1 MFNINRFSKYILIIL
16 VIISAA
22 LGLMRFNSLQLGAS
36 YDDAHY
42 IILAESLSS
51 GQGYQL
57 INFPRPQMERA
68 FPPGWPL
75 LLAPFTFLY
84 PGNYTILKLFS
95 LFLWLASIPLT
106 YKLFSRRIESPYLE
120 IVTGLAA
127 LNPLLVGAS
136 VTVMS
141 ESAYLF
147 FSLLAL
153 NILDSWNSAAE
164 GKKDW
169 LVILIAATA
178 LFTQFI
184 RTIGISLSIALV
196 VTFLLSRRFREAGLA
211 IGVFLAGALL
221 QTWINLSSGGSVI
234 SASYQSQV
242 FNSPVIEKIGQMGS
256 NALGYFNE
264 VLAGSLFP
272 IFGSKLTSFLSNYG
286 LQNLPIILNAA
297 IILLV
302 IFGLMLSC
310 KKIHTVELYF
320 IIYIFG
326 ILAFWNPGVGSVKA
340 RFLIPIIPFL
350 YFYLMQGMNWVI
362 VKLTRNKHGPLR
374 GISLGARIAAGAGGI
389 IALTLLA
396 RNLQDW
402 RSPVMEQMTDLS
414 IGTSWVAE
422 NAPSDS
428 IVMVNEPVPA
438 YVHVQRKTIGYPN
451 AGQDLEKY
459 LNNQGIDYIVISP
472 KLQSPRTTEL
482 DEFTEKQV
490 LPILNSAPGK
500 FVVMYASPEYN
511 VTVYKVESD
520 ASQ

>member
-1 MFNINRFSKYILIIL
+1 MQQTHRFSKYILIIF
-16 VIISAA
+16 ISISAA
-22 LGLMRFNSLQLGAS
+22 LGTMRFNSLQLGAS

-57 INFPRPQMERA
+57 INFQRPQMERA
-68 FPPGWPL
+68 FPPGWPI
-75 LLAPFTFLY
+75 LLAPLTFLF

-95 LFLWLASIPLT
+95 LLLWLASILLT
-106 YKLFSRRIESPYLE
+106 YKLFSRRIESPHLE
-120 IVTGLAA
+120 IVTGLVA
-127 LNPLLVGAS
+127 LNPLLVGTS

-153 NILDSWNSAAE
+153 NFFDTWAGKAG

-169 LVILIAATA
+169 LIILIAAAA
-178 LFTQFI
+178 LYTQFI

-196 VTFLLSRRFREAGLA
+196 LYLLFTRRFREVGLA
-211 IGVFLAGALL
+211 IGVFIAGALL
-221 QTWINLSSGGSVI
+221 QTWINLRNGGSVI

-242 FNSPVIEKIGQMGS
+242 FNSSVIEKIGQMGS
-256 NALGYFNE
+256 NALGYFDE
-264 VLAGSLFP
+264 VLAGSLMP
-272 IFGSKLTSFLSNYG
+272 IFGSQVTSLLSNFG
-286 LQNLPIILNAA
+286 LQALPMTINI
-297 IILLV
+297 IILLLIV
-302 IFGLMLSC
+302 LGMALSR
-310 KKIHTVELYF
+310 KKIQLMDVYF
-320 IIYIFG
+320 IIYVLG
-326 ILAFWNPGVGSVKA
+326 ILAFWNPKVGSVKA

-350 YFYLMQGMNWVI
+350 YFYLIQGITWVI
-362 VKLTRNKHGPLR
+362 AKLTRSK
-374 GISLGARIAAGAGGI
+374 IILGTRIAAGLGVM

-402 RSPVMEQMTDLS
+402 RNPVMEQMTDLS
-414 IGTSWVAE
+414 VGTSWVAE
-422 NAPSDS
+422 NAPSDA

-451 AGQDLEKY
+451 AGQELEKY

-482 DEFTEKQV
+482 DEFTEEQV
-490 LPILNSAPGK
+490 LPILNSAPEK
-500 FVVMYASPEYN
+500 FVVMYLNPEYN
-511 VTVYKVESD
+511 VTVYKYDGE
-520 ASQ
+520 

>member
-1 MFNINRFSKYILIIL
+1 MQQPHRFSKYTLIIF
-16 VIISAA
+16 ITISAA

-68 FPPGWPL
+68 FPPGWPIL
-75 LLAPFTFLY
+75 LTLFTFLF

-95 LFLWLASIPLT
+95 LLLWLASILLI
-106 YKLFSRRIESPYLE
+106 YKLFSRRIESPHLE
-120 IVTGLAA
+120 IVSGLVAV
-127 LNPLLVGAS
+127 NPLLVGTS

-153 NILDSWNSAAE
+153 DFFDSWKSKTG

-169 LVILIAATA
+169 LIILIAVIA
-178 LFTQFI
+178 LYSQLI
-184 RTIGISLSIALV
+184 RTIGISLPIALFI
-196 VTFLLSRRFREAGLA
+196 TFLLTRRFREAGLTM
-211 IGVFLAGALL
+211 GVFMVGALL
-221 QTWINLSSGGSVI
+221 QMWINLSNGGALV

-242 FNSPVIEKIGQMGS
+242 FNGSVIEKIGQMWS

-264 VLAGSLFP
+264 VFAGSLFP
-272 IFGSKLTSFLSNYG
+272 IFGSKVTSLLSHYG
-286 LQNLPIILNAA
+286 LQILPAILNAA

-302 IFGLMLSC
+302 IFGMAGSRN
-310 KKIHTVELYF
+310 KIHAMDIYF

-326 ILAFWNPGVGSVKA
+326 ILAFWNPRVGSVKA

-350 YFYLMQGMNWVI
+350 YFYLMQGINWI
-362 VKLTRNKHGPLR
+362 IFKLTRNK
-374 GISLGARIAAGAGGI
+374 IMLGTRIAAGVGGI
-389 IALTLLA
+389 IALTLLV

-402 RSPVMEQMTDLS
+402 RNPVMEQITDLS

-422 NAPSDS
+422 NAPSDA

-438 YVHVQRKTIGYPN
+438 YVHTQRKTIGYPN
-451 AGQDLEKY
+451 EGQDLEKY
-459 LNNQGIDYIVISP
+459 LNNQGIDYIIISP
-472 KLQSPRTTEL
+472 KLQSPRTSEL
-482 DEFTEKQV
+482 DEFTEKQI
-490 LPILNSAPGK
+490 LP
-500 FVVMYASPEYN
+500 V
-511 VTVYKVESD
+511 
-520 ASQ
+520 